1 MQTTITQYI
10 SAQPADR
17 QNILTAIHTIVA
29 EQDKTV
35 VPVVELMMGKEMIVY
50 KAKGSM
56 KYALASVSK
65 YMSLHLLPMYG
76 SPILL
81 AKFKALLPKAA
92 FQKGCIN
99 FKTEDEMPLE
109 VVTKL
114 IADCS
119 PIDLLKIR
127 EDYLQQKKEKAKAKR

>member
-1 MQTTITQYI
+1 MPATITQYI

-17 QNILTAIHTIVA
+17 QKILTAIHTIVA

-35 VPVVELMMGKEMIVY
+35 VPIVELMMGKEMIVY
-50 KAKGSM
+50 KDKGSM

-65 YMSLHLLPMYG
+65 HMSLHLLPMYG
-76 SPILL
+76 SPTLW

-99 FKTEDEMPLE
+99 FNTEDEMPLDM
-109 VVTKL
+109 VKQL
-114 IADCS
+114 IADCA

-127 EDYLQQKKEKAKAKR
+127 EEYLQQKKEKAKAK